1 METPVSRVVAHQRQ
15 VLGFMLDTLGL
26 RHAPEEAARRARI
39 DESERAVATLSAEN
53 LALRTENRALRSE
66 VSELE
71 RELYPEAA
79 EIDAWEREVDSR
91 IAHEREAER
100 I

>member
-1 METPVSRVVAHQRQ
+1 METPVSHVVDHQRQ

-26 RHAPEEAARRARI
+26 RHAHDEATRRARI
-39 DESERAVATLSAEN
+39 DELERAVAALGTEN
-53 LALRTENRALRSE
+53 HALRTENRALRSQIR
-66 VSELE
+66 ELE
-71 RELYPEAA
+71 RELCPEAA

>member
-1 METPVSRVVAHQRQ
+1 METPVSHVVDHQRQ

-26 RHAPEEAARRARI
+26 RHAHDDATRRARI
-39 DESERAVATLSAEN
+39 DELERAVA
-53 LALRTENRALRSE
+53 ALGTENRALRSQIR
-66 VSELE
+66 ELE
-71 RELYPEAA
+71 RELCPEAA
-79 EIDAWEREVDSR
+79 EIDDWEREVESR